1 MDLCE
6 LDHCCLYNFKKK
18 KNVLPSDLRFTHLLS
33 SSVYYF
39 TGFITKV
46 TESDELPTRHL
57 QVSHYHIYI
66 YIYIFRLNVLN
77 NYYITA

>member
-18 KNVLPSDLRFTHLLS
+18 KSNLLS

-39 TGFITKV
+39 AGFITKV

-57 QVSHYHIYI
+57 QVSNYHIIYI
-66 YIYIFRLNVLN
+66 YIYI
-77 NYYITA
+77 YIYIKCFK

>member
-1 MDLCE
+1 MF
-6 LDHCCLYNFKKK
+6 Y
-18 KNVLPSDLRFTHLLS
+18 PQISDLLS

-66 YIYIFRLNVLN
+66 YIYI
-77 NYYITA
+77 YIYLYIYIYICDSVIPADAL